1 MEMGTLLLCEH
12 IYALVNLLLI
22 CEGTVVSTHFQVCFL
37 ANLLYFSD
45 CLTVF
50 ILVISDR
57 QLDSSIIFLAR
68 SAKSWEWSSYD
79 RIWFPGPYKQEII
92 IFIYMYYISSV
103 IFLARLLKTGRGP
116 AMTVYG
122 SLGPINKK
130 S

>member
-1 MEMGTLLLCEH
+1 MRTLLLCEH

-57 QLDSSIIFLAR
+57 QLDSSVIFLAR

-79 RIWFPGPYKQEII
+79 RIWWFPGPYKQEII
-92 IFIYMYYISSV
+92 IFIYMYYISYSMN
-103 IFLARLLKTGRGP
+103 LAAL
-116 AMTVYG
+116 
-122 SLGPINKK
+122 
-130 S
+130 